1 MDSPAPPSDQV
12 RHTQVGGGEIP
23 VFQHLEHPEQS
34 PYKGVT
40 TRPSKGMKNTD
51 KNVSLRKRT
60 HRAESKRENIWKTDP
75 RNAGRSS
82 GRNDRS
88 GSWPNERT
96 APPTTRNSVDEMSD
110 DAFADMMKKYAAENF
125 GSMFRRHCDMF
136 GTVNSHSNNHKEQ
149 FPIKSDVRMSRRK
162 RTMAACLCR
171 HMKDVLFSNTSV
183 TMAERDRKS
192 YFDRTDRLLGKCSY
206 AQNLALFYIL
216 YVRKKVNCT
225 AESLSTQTG

>member
-60 HRAESKRENIWKTDP
+60 HRAESRRENIWKTDP

-110 DAFADMMKKYAAENF
+110 DAREET
-125 GSMFRRHCDMF
+125 GPV
-136 GTVNSHSNNHKEQ
+136 G
-149 FPIKSDVRMSRRK
+149 PP
-162 RTMAACLCR
+162 
-171 HMKDVLFSNTSV
+171 
-183 TMAERDRKS
+183 
-192 YFDRTDRLLGKCSY
+192 DRTDPQPPPGPARAQGHPQRTGPTGPEHSQRRTDRTEIRALQSDGTTIVSIYQIALKFVGSSQLLAG
-206 AQNLALFYIL
+206 
-216 YVRKKVNCT
+216 
-225 AESLSTQTG
+225 

>member
-40 TRPSKGMKNTD
+40 TRPSKGVKNTD
-51 KNVSLRKRT
+51 KNEPLRKRT
-60 HRAESKRENIWKTDP
+60 HRAESRRENNWKTDP

-171 HMKDVLFSNTSV
+171 HMKDVLFSDTTV
-183 TMAERDRKS
+183 TMAEKDRAGRPAGPGLPNG
-192 YFDRTDRLLGKCSY
+192 D
-206 AQNLALFYIL
+206 
-216 YVRKKVNCT
+216 
-225 AESLSTQTG
+225 ETGDDD